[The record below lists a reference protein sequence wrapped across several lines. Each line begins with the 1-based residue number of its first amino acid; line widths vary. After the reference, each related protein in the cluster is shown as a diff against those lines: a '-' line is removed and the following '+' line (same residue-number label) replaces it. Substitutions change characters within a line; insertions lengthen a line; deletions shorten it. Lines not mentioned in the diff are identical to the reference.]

1 MRCLMG
7 LAEELACLDL
17 ETIAVET
24 HQSSGLG
31 NIT

>member
-7 LAEELACLDL
+7 LAEELALDL